1 MKIHTALV
9 LLAAVTSSAAVGCG
23 SSDSS
28 SKGGNAGST
37 RVSLHRSKNCGDLVS
52 DLKADATYKINHGI
66 DLQIESIQKC
76 ILRNGDAS
84 CAYGG
89 YGGGYGG
96 GSSGTIGVAEGDAK
110 GAGSPT
116 PPSAPS
122 NSGSS
127 SGSSGTSGSAPIDPS
142 TSTSHSETNNQVAG
156 VDEADFVKTDG
167 KNLYVLHGRAFKVLN
182 AWPANQ
188 MKELSTLDIEG
199 TPTEM
204 FVDGGKAVIYSQ
216 VNGASLY
223 TATGIKPKE
232 GYQDYYAYPGGGVD
246 RANVGAPSSV
256 PAYPGGNGT
265 APEAYVPLTKITVLS
280 LDSGAPQVTREM
292 YFEGNYLDSR
302 RVGTHV
308 RTVLS
313 GNAHGP
319 KLKYSIYELFPQQ
332 TYPSYPGDPTA
343 PPSDNG
349 GSTSSG
355 SSGTTTTPTTDPYP
369 KTGTEM
375 IAALEQLRAA
385 NKTAVDASQLSDWMP
400 YTFTKN
406 AGAVAVSSI
415 ACEDFYVPT
424 TGSTES
430 GLTEIA
436 SIDLANPTALA
447 RESAILGRAETVY
460 GSADT
465 IYLAAQAWVEPPYA
479 WADDVGTSGSGST
492 GSGTVNG
499 GTTEA
504 SPPPPAT
511 AGGVGTKTLR
521 PRNTPTTTPT
531 SVIAYA
537 TSKTHIHKF
546 DFTADAGFPN
556 YVASG
561 TVAGNVKDQFS
572 LDDKDGYLRI
582 ATSESR
588 MYLDQD
594 GKYLEPTFPGNTSGP
609 QDRPQI
615 VNHVFTM
622 GVSGG
627 WLDLTGDVGELAPN
641 EQIYSVRFIGGR
653 GYVVTFRRTD
663 PLFVIDLQNPTAPS
677 KLAELTIPGFSEY
690 MHPLDATHLLTIGRA
705 ATATGQTQG
714 LQLQIFDVTDGT
726 NPIVA
731 HKFTYS
737 NAQYGT
743 SEAEGNHKAFTYF
756 AEQGT
761 LAFPYYAY
769 APNDGTGGGMHSSLE
784 LFRVDAASGFAKL
797 GSIDH
802 TPLVSTN
809 PYGYCGGY
817 YGPEVRRGVFLDNFV
832 YSISYG
838 GIIAKDV
845 NNLAGAGS
853 QLALPSPQVN
863 SGYGPVCDGGGAAPP
878 SAGTGTAG
886 L

>member
-23 SSDSS
+23 SSNSSS
-28 SKGGNAGST
+28 SKDPTGAT
-37 RVSLHRSKNCGDLVS
+37 RVSLHRSKNCGDLLS
-52 DLKADATYKINHGI
+52 DLKADAAFKINKGI

-76 ILRNGDAS
+76 ILRNGDVS

-89 YGGGYGG
+89 YGGGYGYVNG
-96 GSSGTIGVAEGDAK
+96 GSSSGGPELDAK
-110 GAGSPT
+110 GSGAPT
-116 PPSAPS
+116 PPSSSPAPS
-122 NSGSS
+122 A
-127 SGSSGTSGSAPIDPS
+127 GSSGTSGAVDQS

-167 KNLYVLHGRAFKVLN
+167 KNIFVLHGRAFKVLN
-182 AWPANQ
+182 AWPANSMQ
-188 MKELSTLDIEG
+188 ELSTLDIEG

-204 FVDGGKAVIYSQ
+204 FVEGGKAVIYSQ

-223 TATGIKPKE
+223 TATGIKPKD
-232 GYQDYYAYPGGGVD
+232 GYQDYYAYGTGGGD
-246 RANVGAPSSV
+246 RMAVGAPSTV
-256 PAYPGGNGT
+256 APAPYPGGT
-265 APEAYVPLTKITVLS
+265 TPEAYVPLTKITVLS
-280 LDSGAPQVTREM
+280 LDGGTPQVAREM
-292 YFEGNYLDSR
+292 YFEGNYLSSR

-308 RTVLS
+308 RTVLT

-319 KLKYSIYELFPQQ
+319 KLKYSIYELFPQ
-332 TYPSYPGDPTA
+332 TTPAYPSDPSA
-343 PPSDNG
+343 PPQDLG
-349 GSTSSG
+349 GGTTSSGG
-355 SSGTTTTPTTDPYP
+355 SSGTTTTPTADPYP

-385 NKTAVDASQLSDWMP
+385 NKAAVDASQLSDWMP

-406 AGAVAVSSI
+406 GGAVAVSSV

-430 GLTEIA
+430 GLTEVA
-436 SIDLANPTALA
+436 SIDLANPGALA

-465 IYLAAQAWVEPPYA
+465 LYLAAQAWVEPPYT
-479 WADDVGTSGSGST
+479 WYDDTATTGSSGGSGST
-492 GSGTVNG
+492 GSGTV
-499 GTTEA
+499 EPA
-504 SPPPPAT
+504 PPPPT
-511 AGGVGTKTLR
+511 SGNIGTKTLR
-521 PRNTPTTTPT
+521 PRTTPT
-531 SVIAYA
+531 PSTQPPAVIAWA

-561 TVAGNVKDQFS
+561 TVAGNIKDQFS
-572 LDDKDGYLRI
+572 LDDKDGYLRV

-594 GKYLEPTFPGNTSGP
+594 GKYLEPTFPGSTSGP

-663 PLFVIDLQNPTAPS
+663 PLFVIDLTNPTAPS

-705 ATATGQTQG
+705 ASTTGQTQG

-726 NPIVA
+726 NPILA

-737 NAQYGT
+737 NTQYGT

-784 LFRVDAASGFAKL
+784 LFHVDAGTGFAKL

-802 TPLVSTN
+802 TSLVASN

-838 GIIAKDV
+838 GIIAKDI
-845 NNLAGAGS
+845 NNLAGAGA
-853 QLALPSPQVN
+853 QLALPSPVVN
-863 SGYGPVCDGGGAAPP
+863 TGYGPSCDGTSPPTAGGTA
-878 SAGTGTAG
+878 TAG

>member
-23 SSDSS
+23 ASDSA
-28 SKGGNAGST
+28 SKDPNSGST
-37 RVSLHRSKNCGDLVS
+37 RVSLHRSKNCGDLLS
-52 DLKADATYKINHGI
+52 DLKADATFKINKGI

-76 ILRNGDAS
+76 IVRNGEQS

-89 YGGGYGG
+89 YGGGYGYPTNG
-96 GSSGTIGVAEGDAK
+96 GGPVLAGAEGGAK
-110 GAGSPT
+110 GSGAPAPTSSP
-116 PPSAPS
+116 
-122 NSGSS
+122 SGSS
-127 SGSSGTSGSAPIDPS
+127 SGSSGSSSPVDTS

-188 MKELSTLDIEG
+188 MQELSTLDIEG

-204 FVDGGKAVIYSQ
+204 FVDGGKAVVYSQ

-223 TATGIKPKE
+223 TATGIKPKD
-232 GYQDYYAYPGGGVD
+232 GYQDYAYAYGRGGVAVAD
-246 RANVGAPSSV
+246 APSSA
-256 PAYPGGNGT
+256 PYYPGGT
-265 APEAYVPLTKITVLS
+265 APEQYVPLTKITVLD
-280 LDSGAPQVTREM
+280 LANGTPQVTREM

-319 KLKYSIYELFPQQ
+319 KLKYSVYDLYP
-332 TYPSYPGDPTA
+332 TPTTNPSYPSGPDA
-343 PPSDNG
+343 PSPPPDLGGGTSSSG
-349 GSTSSG
+349 GS
-355 SSGTTTTPTTDPYP
+355 GTVTTNDPYP
-369 KTGTEM
+369 KTGSEM
-375 IAALEQLRAA
+375 IAALQQLRAA
-385 NKTAVDASQLSDWMP
+385 NKAAVDASQLSDWMP

-406 AGAVAVSSI
+406 AGAVAVSSV

-430 GLTEIA
+430 GLTEVA

-460 GSADT
+460 GSSDT
-465 IYLAAQAWVEPPYA
+465 LYLAAQAWIEPPYA
-479 WADDVGTSGSGST
+479 WSDDTSGGTTSGTT
-492 GSGTVNG
+492 GSGTATP
-499 GTTEA
+499 GTTTA
-504 SPPPPAT
+504 SPPPPAQ
-511 AGGVGTKTLR
+511 AGGVGTKTVR
-521 PRNTPTTTPT
+521 PRTTPAGQPT
-531 SVIAYA
+531 AVLAFA

-561 TVAGNVKDQFS
+561 TVVGNVKNQFS
-572 LDDKDGYLRI
+572 LDDKDGYLRV

-588 MYLDQD
+588 MYIDLD
-594 GKYLEPTFPGNTSGP
+594 GKYAQPTFPGDTSGP
-609 QDRPQI
+609 QDRPQT

-677 KLAELTIPGFSEY
+677 KIAELTIPGFSEY
-690 MHPLDATHLLTIGRA
+690 MHPLDATHIMTIGRA
-705 ATATGQTQG
+705 ASATGQTQG
-714 LQLQIFDVTDGT
+714 LQLQIFDVADGT
-726 NPIVA
+726 NPILA

-737 NAQYGT
+737 NTQYGT
-743 SEAEGNHKAFTYF
+743 SEAESNHKAFTYF
-756 AEQGT
+756 ADQGT

-784 LFRVDAASGFAKL
+784 LFRVDAASGFSKL

-802 TPLVSTN
+802 TAMTSPN

-838 GIIAKDV
+838 GIIAKNV
-845 NNLAGAGS
+845 NDLAGVGS
-853 QLALPSPQVN
+853 QLVLPSPQVN
-863 SGYGPVCDGGGAAPP
+863 TGYGPACDGGGAVPP
-878 SAGTGTAG
+878 SQGGVG

>member
-9 LLAAVTSSAAVGCG
+9 LLAALTSSAAVGCG
-23 SSDSS
+23 SSESTS
-28 SKGGNAGST
+28 NGPNSGST
-37 RVSLHRSKNCGDLVS
+37 RVSLHRSKNCGDLLT
-52 DLKADATYKINHGI
+52 DLKADAVFKLNKGI
-66 DLQIESIQKC
+66 DLQIQSIQKC
-76 ILRNGDAS
+76 IIRNGEQS

-89 YGGGYGG
+89 YVGGGYNGG
-96 GSSGTIGVAEGDAK
+96 PTALGGAAEGDAK
-110 GAGSPT
+110 GTGAPSPA
-116 PPSAPS
+116 PPS

-127 SGSSGTSGSAPIDPS
+127 SGSSGTAPIDQS

-188 MKELSTLDIEG
+188 MAELSTLDIEG

-223 TATGIKPKE
+223 TATGIKPKD
-232 GYQDYYAYPGGGVD
+232 GYQDYYAYGGGGGD
-246 RANVGAPSSV
+246 RMNVGAPSSA
-256 PAYPGGNGT
+256 PYYPGGT
-265 APEAYVPLTKITVLS
+265 TPEAYVPLTKITVLS
-280 LDSGAPQVTREM
+280 LDGGAPSVAREM

-319 KLKYSIYELFPQQ
+319 KLKYSIYELYPQP
-332 TYPSYPGDPTA
+332 TNPSYPSYPGDPTA
-343 PPSDNG
+343 VPPPDCTSSSG
-349 GSTSSG
+349 GS
-355 SSGTTTTPTTDPYP
+355 GTVTTTTDPYP

-375 IAALEQLRAA
+375 IAALEQLRAV
-385 NKTAVDASQLSDWMP
+385 NKAAVDASQLSDWMP

-406 AGAVAVSSI
+406 AGAVAVSSV

-430 GLTEIA
+430 GLTEVA
-436 SIDLANPTALA
+436 SIDLANPSALA

-465 IYLAAQAWVEPPYA
+465 IYLAAQAWIEPPYM
-479 WADDVGTSGSGST
+479 WADDMTGGSGGGST
-492 GSGTVNG
+492 GSG
-499 GTTEA
+499 GTATPVTE
-504 SPPPPAT
+504 PAPAPAPS

-521 PRNTPTTTPT
+521 PRTTPTTQPT
-531 SVIAYA
+531 VVTAWA

-546 DFTADAGFPN
+546 DFAADPGFPN

-561 TVAGNVKDQFS
+561 TVVGNVKNQFS

-594 GKYLEPTFPGNTSGP
+594 GKYLQPTFPGSTTGP
-609 QDRPQI
+609 QDRPQT

-627 WLDLTGDVGELAPN
+627 WLNLAGDVGELAPN
-641 EQIYSVRFIGGR
+641 EQIYSVRFVGGR

-663 PLFVIDLQNPTAPS
+663 PLFVIDLQNPAAPT
-677 KLAELTIPGFSEY
+677 KIAELTIPGFSEY
-690 MHPLDATHLLTIGRA
+690 MHPLDATHLLTIGRD
-705 ATATGQTQG
+705 ATLTGQTQG

-726 NPIVA
+726 NPVVA

-737 NAQYGT
+737 NTQYGT
-743 SEAEGNHKAFTYF
+743 SEAESNHKAFTYF

-784 LFRVDAASGFAKL
+784 LFRVDVSSGFAKL

-802 TPLVSTN
+802 TPLVSAY

-853 QLALPSPQVN
+853 QFPLSAPQVN
-863 SGYGPVCDGGGAAPP
+863 TGYGPSCTDAAPP
-878 SAGTGTAG
+878 SAGTATAG

>member
-1 MKIHTALV
+1 L
-9 LLAAVTSSAAVGCG
+9 
-23 SSDSS
+23 
-28 SKGGNAGST
+28 
-37 RVSLHRSKNCGDLVS
+37 
-52 DLKADATYKINHGI
+52 
-66 DLQIESIQKC
+66 
-76 ILRNGDAS
+76 
-84 CAYGG
+84 
-89 YGGGYGG
+89 
-96 GSSGTIGVAEGDAK
+96 
-110 GAGSPT
+110 
-116 PPSAPS
+116 PPSAGTTGS
-122 NSGSS
+122 SSGS
-127 SGSSGTSGSAPIDPS
+127 SGSSGTSGTSGTSGAAPIDNT
-142 TSTSHSETNNQVAG
+142 TSLSHSDTNNQVAG

-167 KNLYVLHGRAFKVLN
+167 KNLFVLHGRAFKVLN
-182 AWPANQ
+182 AWPANSLQ
-188 MKELSTLDIEG
+188 ELSTLDIEG

-204 FVDGGKAVIYSQ
+204 FVEGGKAVIYSQ

-223 TATGIKPKE
+223 TATGIKPKD
-232 GYQDYYAYPGGGVD
+232 GYQDYYAYGGYGGGGVASAAD
-246 RANVGAPSSV
+246 VAA
-256 PAYPGGNGT
+256 PAYPGGPGT

-280 LDSGAPQVTREM
+280 LDGGTPTVAREM

-319 KLKYSIYELFPQQ
+319 KLKYSIYELFPTTTQ
-332 TYPSYPGDPTA
+332 PDYPGTPT
-343 PPSDNG
+343 PV
-349 GSTSSG
+349 GSSSSG
-355 SSGTTTTPTTDPYP
+355 SSGAIGTAPPTPTTDPYP
-369 KTGTEM
+369 KTGTDM

-385 NKTAVDASQLSDWMP
+385 NKAAVDASQLSDWMP

-406 AGAVAVSSI
+406 AGAVSVSSV

-430 GLTEIA
+430 GLTEVA
-436 SIDLANPTALA
+436 SIDLANPGALA

-465 IYLAAQAWVEPPYA
+465 LYLAAQAWVEPPYA
-479 WADDVGTSGSGST
+479 WADDTSGGTMGSSSGSGST
-492 GSGTVNG
+492 GTGTVSG
-499 GTTEA
+499 GTATA
-504 SPPPPAT
+504 TPPPAPT
-511 AGGVGTKTLR
+511 PSAGIGAKTLR
-521 PRNTPTTTPT
+521 PRTTPT
-531 SVIAYA
+531 SGAPSVIAYA
-537 TSKTHIHKF
+537 TNKTHIHKF
-546 DFTADAGFPN
+546 DFTADANFPN

-572 LDDKDGYLRI
+572 LDDKDGYLRV

-594 GKYLEPTFPGNTSGP
+594 GKYLEPTFPGNTTGP
-609 QDRPQI
+609 QDRPQN

-677 KLAELTIPGFSEY
+677 KIAELTIPGFSEY
-690 MHPLDATHLLTIGRA
+690 MHPLDETHIMTIGRA
-705 ATATGQTQG
+705 ASPTGQTQG
-714 LQLQIFDVTDGT
+714 LQLQIFDVADGT
-726 NPIVA
+726 NPILA

-743 SEAEGNHKAFTYF
+743 SEAESNHKAFTYF
-756 AEQGT
+756 AAQGT

-769 APNDGTGGGMHSSLE
+769 DPSTGGGMHSSLE
-784 LFRVDAASGFAKL
+784 LFKVDAGAGFTKL

-802 TPLVSTN
+802 TSLVSAN

-845 NNLAGAGS
+845 NDLAGAGS
-853 QLALPSPQVN
+853 QLALPAPEVN
-863 SGYGPVCDGGGAAPP
+863 TGYGPVCAGGGAVPP
-878 SAGTGTAG
+878 TAG
-886 L
+886 GVGL